1 MTDPA
6 RRPDRTLL
14 VAAAYVALR
23 RRDEVLLQRRS
34 GTGYM
39 DGRWCV
45 LAGHVDLGE
54 SVVEAAVR
62 EAREESGVDV
72 APEDL
77 EPLTTLHRFLP
88 GGPPVE
94 QRCDVFFQAWRWSGS
109 PRLAEPDKASA
120 MAWFPL
126 DALPDV
132 VPHERQVLDHLAR
145 GERPPAVLV
154 VRTTALPDGDRY
166 PDA

>member
-1 MTDPA
+1 MSAPE
-6 RRPDRTLL
+6 RTLL

-23 RRDEVLLQRRS
+23 RRDKVLLQLRQ

-39 DGRWCV
+39 DGYWCL

-54 SVVEAAVR
+54 SVVDAAVR
-62 EAREESGVDV
+62 EVREESGVRV
-72 APEDL
+72 AAEDL
-77 EPLTTLHRFLP
+77 EPLTTLHRFEP

-94 QRCDVFFQAWRWSGS
+94 QRCDVFFEAWRWSGS

-132 VPHERQVLDHLAR
+132 VPHERLVLDHLAR
-145 GERPPAVLV
+145 GTRPPALLV
-154 VRTTALPDGDRY
+154 VRLDPPPDRY
-166 PDA
+166 PSPAAPS